1 MRIVLHKALSFLL
14 VILMVA
20 SASAPSSAQSN
31 ATDSLGADNSG
42 APVRLRQVDA
52 ATAASIAATEGARR
66 PADTLD
72 RPAGHAALALGEF
85 ETFVGLPRYG
95 QDMVAELASGSVDYS
110 PVVPPEYV
118 IQGGDELQVV
128 IWGSVDADLRLLV
141 DRAGRVVLPRVGPVM
156 VAGLRYD
163 ELASVLTRRVAQV
176 FKNFEL
182 SVSLGRL
189 RGVRIYVTGAAA
201 RPGAHVVPGLTSV
214 LNAVMRA
221 GGPSAGG
228 SFRVIELRRGGRTV
242 STLDLYRLLQRGDR
256 SADQLVQPDDVIHVG
271 AVGVQVGLVGS
282 VHKQAVFE
290 LLPGETLR
298 ELLQMSGGFSAIA
311 DTSRVLL
318 ERLSERQT
326 HRVIE
331 LPLPASVSSPLAT
344 GDVVRVLS
352 GVGSALS
359 QQRQNKRVKVEGEVA
374 KPGEYLLPPGSTL
387 NDALRAAG
395 GPTSE
400 AFVSGL
406 HFMRESVRVT
416 QERNYERALRELET
430 DIARTAGTVRVSSSD
445 EAQALAIRS
454 QANSRLIERLQ
465 ATRPTGR
472 VVLQLDSQSRDL
484 PELTLEDQDR
494 LFVPPKPATVGV
506 FGSVFNGGNY
516 LYTPG
521 RKIEA
526 YLRLAGGMTKGADSG
541 SAFVVR
547 ANGSVESARQVKGGW
562 WTSGTVETLDAE
574 AGDTIFVPEEMDKI
588 SLTQTVK
595 DWTQVIYQLGIGLA
609 AFQVFTGR

>member
-1 MRIVLHKALSFLL
+1 MRTVLHKAFSTLF
-14 VILMVA
+14 VILLTAAAPVPVA
-20 SASAPSSAQSN
+20 AQASSETLAADSA
-31 ATDSLGADNSG
+31 G

-52 ATAASIAATEGARR
+52 LTAANIAANESARR
-66 PADTLD
+66 PVDTLE
-72 RPAGHAALALGEF
+72 RPAGAAAAPAGEF
-85 ETFVGLPRYG
+85 ESFVGLQRYG
-95 QDMVAELASGSVDYS
+95 HDMVAELASGSADLS

-141 DRAGRVVLPRVGPVM
+141 DRSGRIVIPRVGPVM

-163 ELASVLTRRVAQV
+163 EVAKTLTRRVAQV

-189 RGVRIYVTGAAA
+189 RGVRIYVTGFAA
-201 RPGAHVVPGLTSV
+201 RPGAHVVPGLSSV

-228 SFRVIELRRGGRTV
+228 SFRVIELRRGGKTV
-242 STLDLYRLLQRGDR
+242 ATLDLYSLLLRGDR

-271 AVGVQVGLVGS
+271 VVGVQVGLVGS

-290 LLPGETLR
+290 LLPGESLR
-298 ELLQMSGGFSAIA
+298 ELLQMSGGFTPVA
-311 DTSRVLL
+311 DTSRVML
-318 ERLSERQT
+318 ERLSSRQT
-326 HRVIE
+326 QRVIQLT
-331 LPLPASVSSPLAT
+331 LPDGANTVLAT

-352 GVGSALS
+352 AVTVALS
-359 QQRQNKRVKVEGEVA
+359 QQRQNKRVRVEGEVLR
-374 KPGEYLLPPGSTL
+374 PGEYLLPPGSTL

-395 GPTSE
+395 GPTPE
-400 AFVSGL
+400 AFIPGT

-430 DIARTAGTVRVSSSD
+430 EIARNASTTRVTSTD
-445 EAQALAIRS
+445 EAQAQAIRAQS
-454 QANSRLIERLQ
+454 NTRLIERLQ

-472 VVLQLDSQSRDL
+472 VVLQLGSASREM
-484 PELTLEDQDR
+484 PELVLEDQDR
-494 LFVPPKPATVGV
+494 LFIPLKPATVGV

-516 LYTPG
+516 LFSEG
-521 RKIEA
+521 RKVDA

-547 ANGSVESARQVKGGW
+547 ANGSVESARQLKSGW
-562 WTSGTVETLDAE
+562 LSSGSVATLEAE
-574 AGDTIFVPEEMDKI
+574 AGDTIFVPEELDKVSI
-588 SLTQTVK
+588 TQSVK